1 MAKAAASTTSGC
13 RGVMGDRVENGGCE
27 TGAPFEI
34 VTMINRVGI
43 VYLGGASP
51 STCTRPKL
59 YFSRIRIRENGGE
72 EGLRVGSRARGGPQ
86 GDEKG
91 EGGTVTSHRY
101 VCICRF
107 QRVLIERTHAATLSC
122 TLGEQYSALAPR
134 EKAQVHD
141 QAPESEC

>member
-1 MAKAAASTTSGC
+1 MRWRKLPRAQRGC
-13 RGVMGDRVENGGCE
+13 RGVKGDRVENGGCE

-59 YFSRIRIRENGGE
+59 YFSRIRIRENGGYVWE
-72 EGLRVGSRARGGPQ
+72 VEREDPGRKRGM
-86 GDEKG
+86 
-91 EGGTVTSHRY
+91 VTSHRY

-122 TLGEQYSALAPR
+122 TLGEQYPLLAR
-134 EKAQVHD
+134 EKAQIHD
-141 QAPESEC
+141 QVPESKPESEC

>member
-1 MAKAAASTTSGC
+1 MAKAAARTTRGY
-13 RGVMGDRVENGGCE
+13 RGVKGDRVENDGCE

-59 YFSRIRIRENGGE
+59 YFSRIRIRENGGYVWE
-72 EGLRVGSRARGGPQ
+72 VELERPGREVGWS
-86 GDEKG
+86 
-91 EGGTVTSHRY
+91 TVTNHRC
-101 VCICRF
+101 VCVCRF

-122 TLGEQYSALAPR
+122 TLGEQYPALAPR
-134 EKAQVHD
+134 EKAQIHD
-141 QAPESEC
+141 QVSENKLKSER